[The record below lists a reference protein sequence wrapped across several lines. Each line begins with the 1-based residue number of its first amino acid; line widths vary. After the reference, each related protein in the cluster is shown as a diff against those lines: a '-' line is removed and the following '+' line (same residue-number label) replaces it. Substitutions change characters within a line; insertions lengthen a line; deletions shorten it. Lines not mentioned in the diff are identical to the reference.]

1 MTTLD
6 APLRIGISTCL
17 LGEEVRHDGGH
28 KRDPYLVETLGRMVE
43 WVPVC
48 PEVEIGLGTPREPIR
63 LVRDP
68 KELDSVRLVSRSGVE
83 LSKRMQRY
91 ARTRTRELARDNLS
105 GYIVKKDSP
114 SCGMARVK
122 VWNANDKSASTR
134 NGRGIFTAELLR
146 QYPNMPVEE
155 EGRLHD
161 PSLRENFFERIF
173 AYQNLRTLFSGRWTN
188 GDVVRF
194 HTNHK
199 LTLMAHSLPRYRELG
214 RLVADVKAISRA
226 EFSRRYEDEFMTA
239 MTTLATTAR
248 HTNVLMHALGHFKR
262 HLDDPS
268 RSELLTV
275 VGDYKQ
281 RLVPRIVPLTLIR
294 HHAKILDVS
303 YLLGQTYLNPHPKE
317 LALLNHV

>member
-1 MTTLD
+1 MAALD
-6 APLRIGISTCL
+6 TPLRIGISTCL

-28 KRDPYLVETLGRMVE
+28 KRDPYLVETLGRLVE
-43 WVPVC
+43 WIPVC
-48 PEVEIGLGTPREPIR
+48 PEVDIGLGTPREPIR
-63 LVRDP
+63 LVRDQ
-68 KELDSVRLVSRSGVE
+68 KELDGVRLVSRSGIE

-91 ARTRTRELARDNLS
+91 ARKRTRELARDNLS

-122 VWNANDKSASTR
+122 VWNANDKGASTR

-146 QYPNMPVEE
+146 QFPNMPVEE

-173 AYQNLRTLFSGRWTN
+173 AYRSLRKLFSGRWTN
-188 GDVVRF
+188 GKVVRF
-194 HTNHK
+194 HTDHK

-214 RLVADVKAISRA
+214 RLVADVKAVPRA
-226 EFSRRYEDEFMTA
+226 DFSRRYEDEFMTA
-239 MTTLATTAR
+239 MTTLATTSR

-262 HLDDPS
+262 GLDS
-268 RSELLTV
+268 RSRAELLTIID
-275 VGDYKQ
+275 DYKQ
-281 RLVPRIVPLTLIR
+281 QLVPRIVPLTLIR
-294 HHAKILDVS
+294 HHAQVLDVS

>member
-6 APLRIGISTCL
+6 APLRIGVSTCL

-63 LVRDP
+63 LVRDQ

-262 HLDDPS
+262 HLDNPS

-294 HHAKILDVS
+294 HHAQILDVS

>member
-1 MTTLD
+1 
-6 APLRIGISTCL
+6 
-17 LGEEVRHDGGH
+17 
-28 KRDPYLVETLGRMVE
+28 
-43 WVPVC
+43 
-48 PEVEIGLGTPREPIR
+48 
-63 LVRDP
+63 
-68 KELDSVRLVSRSGVE
+68 
-83 LSKRMQRY
+83 
-91 ARTRTRELARDNLS
+91 
-105 GYIVKKDSP
+105 
-114 SCGMARVK
+114 
-122 VWNANDKSASTR
+122 
-134 NGRGIFTAELLR
+134 
-146 QYPNMPVEE
+146 
-155 EGRLHD
+155 
-161 PSLRENFFERIF
+161 
-173 AYQNLRTLFSGRWTN
+173 
-188 GDVVRF
+188 
-194 HTNHK
+194 
-199 LTLMAHSLPRYRELG
+199 MAHSLPRYRELG

>member
-63 LVRDP
+63 LVRDQE
-68 KELDSVRLVSRSGVE
+68 ELDSVRLVSRSGVE

-91 ARTRTRELARDNLS
+91 ARKRTRELARDNLS

-173 AYQNLRTLFSGRWTN
+173 AYQSLRTLFSGRWTN

-262 HLDDPS
+262 HLDNPS

-294 HHAKILDVS
+294 HHAQILDVS

>member
-173 AYQNLRTLFSGRWTN
+173 AYQSLRTLFSGRWTN

-262 HLDDPS
+262 HLDNPS

>member
-6 APLRIGISTCL
+6 APLRIGVSTCL

-173 AYQNLRTLFSGRWTN
+173 AYQSLRTLFSGRWTN

-262 HLDDPS
+262 HLDNPS